1 MSIYLG
7 NQFIGNG
14 NYLGNLN
21 IRDSNIFMS
30 ASVNNNDPAAQAFIT
45 ATGISGSNA
54 TAINQ
59 LVLDLKSNSLWN
71 KIDAAYPL
79 IGGTSSSTS
88 YNLIDTTTY
97 QITWNGTITFASTGV
112 TGNGTNGWGNTN
124 YRPSTELATSN
135 MHLSQYK
142 RTTGNNDAYDIGGTN
157 YDDGGSGTPE
167 NMMAQFG
174 STFYGAFSHVV
185 PSPFVTATETGKI
198 GFFSTA
204 NISNSTEIYKNGTS
218 LATGAKTFGK
228 STQTIGLMCLNRDTF
243 QADFSTREYAWFSIG
258 EGLDDTDMSNFNTV
272 IQTYQTTLGRNV

>member
-1 MSIYLG
+1 MIFQNFG
-7 NQFIGNG
+7 FNQ
-14 NYLGNLN
+14 NYPVSTGG
-21 IRDSNIFMS
+21 
-30 ASVNNNDPAAQAFIT
+30 NDPAAEAFIT

-124 YRPSTELATSN
+124 YKPSTELATSN
-135 MHLSQYK
+135 MHLSMYK
-142 RTTGNNDAYDIGGTN
+142 RTTGNTNAYDMGGTN
-157 YDDGGSGTPE
+157 YPAAGEATPE

-174 STFYGAFSHVV
+174 TTFYGAFSNVS
-185 PSPFVTATETGKI
+185 PPPFVTATETGKI
-198 GFFSTA
+198 GFFSAA
-204 NISNSTEIYKNGTS
+204 NISNSTEIYKNGTT

-228 STQTIGLMCLNRDTF
+228 AAQTIGLMCLNRSDVRT
-243 QADFSTREYAWFSIG
+243 DFSTSSYAWFSIG

-272 IQTYQTTLGRNV
+272 IQAYQTSLGRNV

>member
-1 MSIYLG
+1 MIFQNFG
-7 NQFIGNG
+7 FNQ
-14 NYLGNLN
+14 NYPVAAGG
-21 IRDSNIFMS
+21 
-30 ASVNNNDPAAQAFIT
+30 NDPAAQAFIN

-59 LVLDLKSNSLWN
+59 LVLDLKSNSLWD

-142 RTTGNNDAYDIGGTN
+142 RTTGNTNAYDIAGVN
-157 YDDGGSGTPE
+157 YPASGLSTPE

-174 STFYGAFSHVV
+174 NTFYGAFSHVQ
-185 PSPFVTATETGKI
+185 PLPFVTVTETGKI
-198 GFFSTA
+198 GFFSA
-204 NISNSTEIYKNGTS
+204 SNLSNSTEIYKNGTS
-218 LATGAKTFGK
+218 LATGAFTFGK
-228 STQTIGLMCLNRDTF
+228 SLQTIGLMCLNRDTS
-243 QADFSTREYAWFSIG
+243 QTDFSTREYAWFSIG

-272 IQTYQTTLGRNV
+272 IQTYQTSLGRNV